1 MSFTTSD
8 WYFKAK
14 NWFQSLEVDMLAL
27 TIEFYPY
34 RLIFLAQMAP
44 HEKKHEND
52 FYRTTNQ

>member
-1 MSFTTSD
+1 
-8 WYFKAK
+8 
-14 NWFQSLEVDMLAL
+14 MLAL
-27 TIEFYPY
+27 KIEFYPY